1 MYLHCCSQR
10 LLCQVEKKLFSCRAG
25 VAQILNYVTARSA
38 DASCE
43 GSLARKMNSVS
54 LVSKQ
59 FTVAF

>member
-10 LLCQVEKKLFSCRAG
+10 LLFQVKKKLSSCRVG
-25 VAQILNYVTARSA
+25 VAQILNCETARSA
-38 DASCE
+38 DVSCV
-43 GSLARKMNSVS
+43 GYLARKMNSVS

>member
-1 MYLHCCSQR
+1 M
-10 LLCQVEKKLFSCRAG
+10 LLYQVEKKLSSCRVG
-25 VAQILNYVTARSA
+25 VVQILNCVTARSA